1 MEQNLANTLAD
12 SRSTRLTRDQV
23 WNRPLLEVFR
33 QETNL
38 SGLSAALDAFK
49 TDESALCHFGFASWA
64 LSGTERPAAAGY
76 CNRISAQAIACFVAS
91 TRSNRLSV
99 APIAV
104 SFVSFSGCLG

>member
-49 TDESALCHFGFASWA
+49 TDESALCHFVFAS
-64 LSGTERPAAAGY
+64 
-76 CNRISAQAIACFVAS
+76 
-91 TRSNRLSV
+91 
-99 APIAV
+99 
-104 SFVSFSGCLG
+104 